1 MMNAAKGLA
10 RSVWGLARNRLN
22 DAFTEQVKKRTGLLP
37 IDETQPQDVF
47 VCGYPKSGNTWFQ
60 QMACAVVYGADVE
73 LSPDALI
80 NDLVPDVH
88 FRKFYRRY
96 GEKSFFKSHDLPR
109 PAYRNVVYLLRDGR
123 DAMVSFYHHLSAM
136 SGSGAIDFYEM
147 VKSGR
152 GLPSKWHDNVAA
164 YLANPHGARM
174 IVIRYEDLK
183 RDTLVQ
189 LRRFFEFVGIERS
202 DAALTAA
209 IGKTTFERMRLKEQ
223 RTGWETPGWPKDKPF
238 IRRGVVGSFVDEMPA
253 AVLEAFMVEA
263 GSTLRATGYLDDAE
277 PVGAKSQP

>member
-1 MMNAAKGLA
+1 MTAAKGLG
-10 RSVWGLARNRLN
+10 RSVWGLARSRL
-22 DAFTEQVKKRTGLLP
+22 DEALIEQVKKRTGLLP
-37 IDETQPQDVF
+37 IAETQPQDVF

-60 QMACAVVYGADVE
+60 QMTCAVVYGADVE

-96 GEKSFFKSHDLPR
+96 GERSFFKSHDLPR

-136 SGSGAIDFYEM
+136 SGAVDFYDM

-152 GLPSKWHDNVAA
+152 GLPSKWHDHVDA

-183 RDTLVQ
+183 RDTLAQ
-189 LRRFFEFVGIERS
+189 LRRFCEFVGIERS
-202 DAALTAA
+202 DAALTNA
-209 IGKTTFERMRLKEQ
+209 IAKTSFERMRLKEQ
-223 RTGWETPGWPKDKPF
+223 KTGWETPGWPKNKPF

-253 AVLEAFMVEA
+253 DVLEAFMVEA
-263 GSTLRATGYLDDAE
+263 RSTLQANGYLDTE
-277 PVGAKSQP
+277 PVGAKSRP